1 MGFSV
6 VRVNLRN
13 CGGTLHLTPT
23 LYNAGLSKD
32 IIVIAEYLRRE
43 VRTRSVFVCGWS
55 LGGNIVLK
63 AAGELADRGP
73 VLLSGVCAVSPSA
86 DLNACIQAIESG
98 LNRMYEFRFLIG
110 LRKKIRAKAKLF
122 PNLYDVSK
130 LSLVNGLRSFDELYT
145 APDAGYRTALE
156 YYTGASALPLLKKIR
171 IPTLIIAAQDDPIV
185 PFTSLREAPSDF
197 ITLLAPMHGGH
208 GGFIQ
213 DALEVNDAIKS
224 RDRAWAEIGPG
235 ILFDLV

>member
-1 MGFSV
+1 
-6 VRVNLRN
+6 
-13 CGGTLHLTPT
+13 
-23 LYNAGLSKD
+23 
-32 IIVIAEYLRRE
+32 
-43 VRTRSVFVCGWS
+43 
-55 LGGNIVLK
+55 
-63 AAGELADRGP
+63 
-73 VLLSGVCAVSPSA
+73 
-86 DLNACIQAIESG
+86 
-98 LNRMYEFRFLIG
+98 MYEFRFLIG
-110 LRKKIRAKAKLF
+110 LRKKIRAKAKLY

-156 YYTGASALPLLKKIR
+156 YYTGASALPLLKRIR

-224 RDRAWAEIGPG
+224 RDRAWAENGPWN
-235 ILFDLV
+235 FV